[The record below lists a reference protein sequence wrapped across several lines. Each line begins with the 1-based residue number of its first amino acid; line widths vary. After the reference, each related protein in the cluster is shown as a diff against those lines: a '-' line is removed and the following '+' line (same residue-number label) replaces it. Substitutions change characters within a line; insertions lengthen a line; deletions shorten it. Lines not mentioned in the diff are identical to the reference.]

1 MSTEYMPYKYFTA
14 VTVAFVAVLLISNI
28 VSTKLVDF
36 GFFVF
41 DAGTLLFP
49 FAYIFGDLLT
59 EVYGFK
65 KAREVIW
72 MGFGAALLMS
82 LVFIGVNYLPPA
94 ADWGYQAA
102 YEAILGLTPRI
113 VSASLLAYLVGEFLN
128 SSIIAKMKVRMQ
140 GKNFAWRAICSTLA
154 GQGADTVIFVL
165 VAFTGIFPWPVI
177 WSIII
182 SNYIFKVGVEIVFL
196 PITARVVKWFKKHE
210 HEDYYDV
217 DTNFN
222 PFKLRSKDH

>member
-1 MSTEYMPYKYFTA
+1 MKPPHVPYKYFTA

-59 EVYGFK
+59 EVYGYK
-65 KAREVIW
+65 KSRQVIW

-94 ADWGYQAA
+94 TDWGHQAA
-102 YEAILGLTPRI
+102 YEVILGLTPRI
-113 VSASLLAYLVGEFLN
+113 VLASLLAYLVGEFLN
-128 SSIIAKMKVRMQ
+128 SSIIAKMKIRMQ
-140 GKNFAWRAICSTLA
+140 GKHFALRAIVSTLV
-154 GQGADTVIFVL
+154 GQGADTIIFVL
-165 VAFTGIFPWPVI
+165 VAFTGIFSWPVI
-177 WSIII
+177 VSIII
-182 SNYIFKVGVEIVFL
+182 SNYIFKVGIEVIFL
-196 PITARVVKWFKKHE
+196 PITSHVVRWFKKHE
-210 HEDYYDV
+210 SEDYYDT
-217 DTNFN
+217 DTDFN
-222 PFKLRSKDH
+222 PFNLRG